1 MDFLELFKKPNLIAA
16 HRGDRSRK
24 PENTLG
30 ALVSSVG
37 RCDFA
42 EIDVQLTKDLVPVII
57 HDETLARTSD
67 ISKIKAFEVLAP
79 WRVSDLTLQEL
90 EQLDFGTWFNGSYAP
105 LLTLEKALA
114 FVKEVQL
121 FLNIEIKNISHV
133 FSDEVVVEKIIG
145 LIQRTQTE
153 DLILLS
159 SFYHSYLPLCKTYA
173 PTIPTAAL
181 QAHKHPND
189 LIPYLQGLQADAY
202 HPEEKITTRDIV
214 AHLRDAGFFVNVY
227 TVNDPARQQELFS
240 WGVNG
245 VFTDCLR
252 DVMYGKCHLFT

>member
-16 HRGDRSRK
+16 HRGDRSGK
-24 PENTLG
+24 AENTLG

-57 HDETLARTSD
+57 HDDKVGKTSN
-67 ISKIKAFEVLAP
+67 ISKIKAFEDRAP
-79 WRVSDLTLQEL
+79 WRVADLTLQEL
-90 EQLDFGTWFNGSYAP
+90 EQLDFGSWFDGHYAP
-105 LLTLEKALA
+105 ILTLEKALTFA
-114 FVKEVQL
+114 KEKQL
-121 FLNIEIKNISHV
+121 FLNIEIKDVSHV
-133 FSDEVVVEKIIG
+133 FADEVVVEKIIT

-153 DLILLS
+153 DLVLLS
-159 SFYHSYLPLCKTYA
+159 SFYHSYLPLCKRYA

-181 QAHKHPND
+181 QAHRHPNN
-189 LIPYLQGLQADAY
+189 LIPYLQGLQVDAY

-214 AHLRDAGFFVNVY
+214 TRLRDAGFFVNVY
-227 TVNDPARQQELFS
+227 TVNDSARQQELFS

-245 VFTDCLR
+245 VFTDSLR
-252 DVMYGKCHLFT
+252 K

>member
-1 MDFLELFKKPNLIAA
+1 MDFLELFNKPNLIAA

-42 EIDVQLTKDLVPVII
+42 EIDVQLTKDLVPVVI
-57 HDETLARTSD
+57 HDETLARTSN
-67 ISKIKAFEVLAP
+67 IPKIKAFEARAP

-90 EQLDFGTWFNGSYAP
+90 EQLDFGSWFDGSYAP
-105 LLTLEKALA
+105 LLTLEKALT
-114 FVKEVQL
+114 FVKEAKL
-121 FLNIEIKNISHV
+121 FLNIEIKEMSHV
-133 FSDEVVVEKIIG
+133 FGDDVVVEKIIT

-153 DLILLS
+153 HLILLS
-159 SFYHSYLPLCKTYA
+159 SFYHNYLPLCKEHA
-173 PTIPTAAL
+173 SGIPTAAL
-181 QAHKHPND
+181 QAHRHPND
-189 LIPYLQGLQADAY
+189 LIPYLQTLQVDAY

-214 AHLRDAGFFVNVY
+214 ARVRDAGFFVNVY

-252 DVMYGKCHLFT
+252 E

>member
-1 MDFLELFKKPNLIAA
+1 MDFLELFNKPNLIAA

-42 EIDVQLTKDLVPVII
+42 EIDVQLTKDLVPVVI

-67 ISKIKAFEVLAP
+67 ISKIKAFEDRAP

-90 EQLDFGTWFNGSYAP
+90 EQLDFGSWFDGRYAP
-105 LLTLEKALA
+105 LLTLEKALTFA
-114 FVKEVQL
+114 KEAQL
-121 FLNIEIKNISHV
+121 FLNIEIKDSSHV
-133 FSDEVVVEKIIG
+133 FADEVVIEKVIT
-145 LIQRTQTE
+145 LIRRTQTE

-159 SFYHSYLPLCKTYA
+159 SFYHSYLPLCKQYA
-173 PTIPTAAL
+173 SGIPTAAL
-181 QAHKHPND
+181 QAYRHPNE
-189 LIPYLQGLQADAY
+189 LIPYLHTLQADAY

-214 AHLRDAGFFVNVY
+214 ARVRDAGFFVNVY

-252 DVMYGKCHLFT
+252 E